1 MRKHFSGRKTERVL
15 LTVMLLLSMTL
26 TACGT
31 GDNKDSAQIQTAQA
45 GSEAGASE
53 GEAQAVQASEK
64 DDYYEAI
71 NRELIDSWEIEPD
84 ESAKNW
90 FGILQDRVDERMT
103 EIIRK
108 TSEEPALEKG
118 SDESNIRAMYLTGMD
133 KDARNEGGFG
143 KTVSA
148 FFDEVDAAGSVD
160 ELMRACS
167 LTETM
172 VYTQFSGSTSVPILR
187 IPLQRSSASM
197 RETAGLIRKSGFP
210 TMNPTKK
217 WLPPL
222 KSCWKNSV

>member
-45 GSEAGASE
+45 GSEAGTSDGASE

-108 TSEEPALEKG
+108 TSEEPALEK
-118 SDESNIRAMYLTGMD
+118 DQI
-133 KDARNEGGFG
+133 K
-143 KTVSA
+143 
-148 FFDEVDAAGSVD
+148 
-160 ELMRACS
+160 
-167 LTETM
+167 
-172 VYTQFSGSTSVPILR
+172 
-187 IPLQRSSASM
+187 
-197 RETAGLIRKSGFP
+197 RKLCLN
-210 TMNPTKK
+210 T
-217 WLPPL
+217 
-222 KSCWKNSV
+222 